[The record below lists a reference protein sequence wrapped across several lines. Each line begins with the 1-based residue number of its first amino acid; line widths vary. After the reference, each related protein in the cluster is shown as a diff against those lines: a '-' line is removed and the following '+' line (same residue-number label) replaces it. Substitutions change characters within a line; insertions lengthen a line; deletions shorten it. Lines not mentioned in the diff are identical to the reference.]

1 MGEGYH
7 WNSYLVVSFEFPEY
21 LTSHLWL
28 PQVIENYF
36 NLYIQVTTLDKV
48 RNAGREILLVQIV
61 SFKWRLI
68 VPNRLN
74 YSGTCSRVKYNDKI
88 NIGIFYFII

>member
-1 MGEGYH
+1 M
-7 WNSYLVVSFEFPEY
+7 
-21 LTSHLWL
+21 
-28 PQVIENYF
+28 ENYF

-48 RNAGREILLVQIV
+48 RNAGREILSVQIV

-88 NIGIFYFII
+88 NIGIFYFIKEKPSLEIKIQRLHSVAVFL